1 MLGLVNSLKRYAV
14 NIFILILLI
23 NNPNTLFATGVFGHL
38 RINAVL
44 TLHVQTACLLQ
55 NLLAGQCDS
64 AHFVEGRFAVFV
76 LRWCVFGFNIPPL
89 T

>member
-23 NNPNTLFATGVFGHL
+23 NNPNTLFGNAMFEFLSNTLFATGVFGHL

-44 TLHVQTACLLQ
+44 TRHVKTACLLPI
-55 NLLAGQCDS
+55 LLARQCDS
-64 AHFVEGRFAVFV
+64 ADF
-76 LRWCVFGFNIPPL
+76 
-89 T
+89 